1 MFLSILS
8 QWVSLHM
15 QTRDIR
21 SLLREFHHAGTSLSV
36 RILADKLFPFLW
48 APTLLLCFL
57 TGCQAFSE
65 WDQQWLEIQ
74 TLIQEGRL
82 QDAKEL
88 LRHILPPVRNNGPTD
103 ARYGQVIFQLG
114 EIARLE
120 GQPMQAEAYYWET
133 LPLIVQSLGPEHVNM
148 ADPLAALA
156 SLYHQKGESTMAV
169 PLLKRALAIREK
181 TWGPSDPQLLPTLI
195 QYHGLLL
202 ATDRHQDAGNIHT
215 RIHRLQ
221 RAS

>member
-1 MFLSILS
+1 L
-8 QWVSLHM
+8 
-15 QTRDIR
+15 
-21 SLLREFHHAGTSLSV
+21 V
-36 RILADKLFPFLW
+36 RILADKLFPLLW
-48 APTLLLCFL
+48 GLTLLLWFL

-74 TLIQEGRL
+74 TMIQEGRL

-88 LRHILPPVRNNGPTD
+88 LRHILPSVRNNGLTD

-114 EIARLE
+114 EIARRE

-156 SLYHQKGESTMAV
+156 SFVSPEGSINNGRPSAQTSPCHPRKNLGAV
-169 PLLKRALAIREK
+169 
-181 TWGPSDPQLLPTLI
+181 
-195 QYHGLLL
+195 
-202 ATDRHQDAGNIHT
+202 
-215 RIHRLQ
+215 
-221 RAS
+221 

>member
-1 MFLSILS
+1 M
-8 QWVSLHM
+8 
-15 QTRDIR
+15 
-21 SLLREFHHAGTSLSV
+21 
-36 RILADKLFPFLW
+36 
-48 APTLLLCFL
+48 
-57 TGCQAFSE
+57 
-65 WDQQWLEIQ
+65 
-74 TLIQEGRL
+74 IQEGRL

-88 LRHILPPVRNNGPTD
+88 LRHILPSVRNNGPTD

-133 LPLIVQSLGPEHVNM
+133 LPLIVLSLGPEHVNM

-156 SLYHQKGESTMAV
+156 SLYHQKGQSTIAV

-181 TWGPSDPQLLPTLI
+181 TWGASDPQLLPTLI

-202 ATDRHQDAGNIHT
+202 ATHRHQDAANLYT
-215 RIHRLQ
+215 RIHLLQ

>member
-1 MFLSILS
+1 MK
-8 QWVSLHM
+8 
-15 QTRDIR
+15 TRDQR
-21 SLLREFHHAGTSLSV
+21 SLLREFHHTRASV
-36 RILADKLFPFLW
+36 LARILAEKLFPLLW
-48 APTLLLCFL
+48 GLTLLLCFL

-74 TLIQEGRL
+74 TMIQEGRL

-88 LRHILPPVRNNGPTD
+88 LRHILPSVRNNGLTD

-156 SLYHQKGESTMAV
+156 SLYHQRGQSTMAV

-181 TWGPSDPQLLPTLI
+181 AWGASDPQLLPTPI

-202 ATDRHQDAGNIHT
+202 ATDRHQDAANLHT
-215 RIHRLQ
+215 RIHLLQ